1 MLRTAETGQWPVNII
16 IMAGGKGTRLKPLT
30 DNTHKSLIPVGGKPI
45 IRHLIDH
52 LTVSGFREMHISVG
66 HLAEQLTGYLGDG
79 ADLGILIRYIQ
90 ERSPMGSIGALTLK
104 HHWPHEH
111 FLVINGDVYSNF
123 DVGNLCTEYFSRK
136 ADMAVLTVPNV
147 VKVPYGVFEMASDG
161 HISGFV
167 EKPGYEFMVNAGVY
181 IFNQKILNLLPKSI
195 PYEGWQLIQS
205 ALHAGLHIAAVRQT
219 SGYWIDIGSME
230 TLQKAQ
236 EMSQTGVTQD

>member
-1 MLRTAETGQWPVNII
+1 MYWNAEAGQWSVNVI

-52 LTVSGFREMHISVG
+52 LAASGFREIHISVG
-66 HLAEQLTGYLGDG
+66 HLAEQLTSYLGDG
-79 ADLGILIRYIQ
+79 SDLGISIRYIQ
-90 ERSPMGSIGALTLK
+90 ERFPMGSIGAMTLK
-104 HHWPHEH
+104 HRWPHEH

-123 DVGNLCTEYFSRK
+123 DVGNLCSEYFSRK

-147 VKVPYGVFEMASDG
+147 VKVPYGVLEMASDG

-181 IFNQKILNLLPKSI
+181 MFNKNSLNLLPKGI
-195 PYEGWQLIQS
+195 AYEGWQLIQS
-205 ALHAGLHIAAVRQT
+205 ALHAGLHVAGVPQT
-219 SGYWIDIGSME
+219 TGYWIDIGSME
-230 TLQKAQ
+230 TLRKAQ
-236 EMSQTGVTQD
+236 EMSQIDLPQG